1 MFGSL
6 PGDGAAPVDCDS
18 ASGFGAVTADS
29 ISALSLDDPPL
40 KIMNATTTAMISSTI
55 FMSLYRKWPTTL

>member
-18 ASGFGAVTADS
+18 ALGLGAVTADS
-29 ISALSLDDPPL
+29 TSAVSPDPPL
-40 KIMNATTTAMISSTI
+40 KTINAITTAMISNTI
-55 FMSLYRKWPTTL
+55 FMSGLRC

>member
-40 KIMNATTTAMISSTI
+40 KIIKATKTAMISSTS
-55 FMSLYRKWPTTL
+55 FMGGFRS